1 MLISTLLAP
10 WVQIPTQHDAEITT
24 LTLDSRTVAPGSAF
38 VALQGQKADGSK
50 YKQDAIAR
58 GARLVLQAAT
68 ASNEAVFID
77 QGVLHVSLR
86 DLTSHLPALAERFH
100 EVISQGITLLGV
112 TGTNGKT
119 SCTHFLADI
128 YQQAGVSC
136 GIIGTLGAGFYGQL
150 QAGTHTTPDILTLY
164 SDINRLQKQGANKI
178 ALEVSSHSID
188 QKRIA
193 GLPFETGIFTN
204 LTQDHLDY
212 HGTME
217 QYAAVKYQFL
227 QSALTK
233 NRVINVQD
241 PYGRVWAKKLL
252 VDHHP
257 VMVFGM
263 EEDVRQ
269 FAKESAVY
277 ASEIRLLPHGI
288 QAMVHSPKGAGLLS
302 IPLLGEFNLSNALAV
317 IATLLLEGW
326 DLHELL
332 PYFNKLSSVPGRMQV
347 MGGGDKPVV
356 VIDYAHT
363 PDALEKALLSLKR
376 HAANRIICVFG
387 CGGDRDRSKRAQMG
401 RIASQL
407 ADHVILTNDNPRSEE
422 PLAIIHEIAAGIEE
436 SEALT
441 VVPDRSKA
449 IQNSIQYARS
459 GDVVLIAGKGAER
472 FQYIGDQAIP
482 FQDEEEVRHRL
493 MQFV

>member
-10 WVQIPTQHDAEITT
+10 WVQIPTEQDAEITA
-24 LTLDSRTVAPGSAF
+24 LTLDSRTVVPGGAF
-38 VALQGQKADGSK
+38 VALQGQKVDGAK

-58 GARLVLQAAT
+58 GARLILQESTISGDAF
-68 ASNEAVFID
+68 FIEK
-77 QGVLHVSLR
+77 GVLHLPLY
-86 DLTSHLPALAERFH
+86 DLASHLPALAERFYG
-100 EVISQGITLLGV
+100 VVSSGVSLIGV

-136 GIIGTLGAGFYGQL
+136 GIIGTLGTGFYGQL

-164 SDINRLQKQGANKI
+164 GDIHRLHKQGANKI

-217 QYAAVKYQFL
+217 HYAAVKYQFL
-227 QSALTK
+227 QSELTK
-233 NRVINVQD
+233 NRVINAQD
-241 PYGRVWAKKLL
+241 PYGVVWAKKLAI
-252 VDHHP
+252 DHHP

-263 EEDVRQ
+263 EENVRQ
-269 FAKESAVY
+269 FQKQSTVY
-277 ASEIRLLPHGI
+277 ASEVKLLPHGI
-288 QAMVHSPKGAGLLS
+288 QAMVHAPKGAGLLS
-302 IPLLGEFNLSNALAV
+302 IPLLGEFNLSNALSV
-317 IATLLLEGW
+317 LSTLLLEGW
-326 DLHELL
+326 DLNELL
-332 PYFNKLSSVPGRMQV
+332 IYFSKLRSVPGRMQV

-376 HAANRIICVFG
+376 HTANRVICVFG

-401 RIASQL
+401 QIASRL

-422 PLAIIHEIAAGIEE
+422 PLAIIREIAAGIKDN
-436 SEALT
+436 EALT
-441 VVPDRSKA
+441 VMPDRSKA

-472 FQYIGDQAIP
+472 FQFIGDQAIP

-493 MQFV
+493 TQFV